1 MGHAQAIKQVGPAA
15 ADASRPAFVP
25 PEDNTP
31 IPISPAHTATVHIT
45 TAYVPPD
52 YTPIQSPSAQT
63 ARIHITPLYAPLSQ
77 QMHHIR

>member
-15 ADASRPAFVP
+15 ADAPLPAIVP

-45 TAYVPPD
+45 TAFVRPED
-52 YTPIQSPSAQT
+52 YTPIQNLPAQT
-63 ARIHITPLYAPLSQ
+63 ASIHITPLYAPQ
-77 QMHHIR
+77 RMHHIR